1 MSLKPNLRS
10 RNIAL
15 NSYVG
20 MLVVT
25 IVASLATIYI
35 IHVAIDVPFA
45 VFVSP
50 ATYAIDSSW

>member
-1 MSLKPNLRS
+1 MNLKPNLRS
-10 RNIAL
+10 RNVAL

-25 IVASLATIYI
+25 MVASIATVYI
-35 IHVAIDVPFA
+35 IHVAIDVPFTA
-45 VFVSP
+45 FLTP